1 VPPDDKGRLSTTN
14 GGSKEHARRGLERC
28 ERGFNAPACLR
39 ICGCAPMAF
48 RINADDFH
56 PDLGQFGKSM
66 IYVLIKPEGLRSPS
80 RRASGSNY
88 FLRLLDRASISVF
101 RTLKIG
107 SAIERN

>member
-1 VPPDDKGRLSTTN
+1 MWRFVQAGLKQNEHPAITRGVQLA
-14 GGSKEHARRGLERC
+14 KEGYFA
-28 ERGFNAPACLR
+28 GFQPLADQ
-39 ICGCAPMAF
+39 F